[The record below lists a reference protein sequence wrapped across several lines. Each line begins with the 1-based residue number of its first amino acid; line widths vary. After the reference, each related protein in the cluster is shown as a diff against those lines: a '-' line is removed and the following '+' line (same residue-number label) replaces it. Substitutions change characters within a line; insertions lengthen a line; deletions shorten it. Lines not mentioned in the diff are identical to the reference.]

1 MSHLIDAYYNSGPDS
16 AARRDAV
23 VRRFDYLHRHG
34 ADLVSVEKLQSMPDA
49 PKELQDTNHY
59 VLAQIMRLTRPKR
72 RKPFK
77 LEKLP
82 EGQVEAA
89 GVNTEVT
96 DAVKVIE
103 LGRYDC
109 MVWFRYSTD
118 FPDLEIRIV

>member
-1 MSHLIDAYYNSGPDS
+1 
-16 AARRDAV
+16 
-23 VRRFDYLHRHG
+23 
-34 ADLVSVEKLQSMPDA
+34 
-49 PKELQDTNHY
+49 
-59 VLAQIMRLTRPKR
+59 MRLTRPKR

-96 DAVKVIE
+96 DAVKMIE